1 MMKKKRTDDSKSFDL
16 SRELLKSFY
25 RDAKEKSEELWPDT
39 AIKNLSKLMGEVM
52 EREGVSFTA
61 AIIKKPRLDPAAYLR
76 DLHHF
81 AVDLFYDTY
90 CGKQTGAPRLH
101 PEYLKQ
107 IVILREKG
115 LSYGQIAKKVGLPTS
130 PPSELTKSSD
140 KIRKQLEEA
149 DERGITSS
157 SKQHT

>member
-1 MMKKKRTDDSKSFDL
+1 MMKKDGTEWLDDFDIN
-16 SRELLKSFY
+16 RELLKSFY
-25 RDAKEKSEELWPDT
+25 QGANDEPEMLWPDA
-39 AIKNLSKLMGEVM
+39 AIKRLMKLMGEVM
-52 EREGVSFTA
+52 ERENRSFA
-61 AIIKKPRLDPAAYLR
+61 DAVMMNPRIDPVARAR
-76 DLHHF
+76 ELHHF

-90 CGKQTGAPRLH
+90 CVKQTGAPRLH
-101 PEYLKQ
+101 PEYLRQ

-115 LSYGQIAKKVGLPTS
+115 LSYGQIAIKVGLPTTPS
-130 PPSELTKSSD
+130 SELKKSSD